1 MTDLVFVHNKRA
13 VTDSLTVAE
22 AFCKNHA
29 DVLRDVRNLG
39 CSEEFRLSNFAESYY
54 VNHQGRKMPRIILS
68 EQGFTLLAMGY
79 TGPKAMEFKE
89 RYIAEFG
96 RMRQALQ
103 EQSKPRELTRLELI
117 ELARDSELAR
127 IEAEKK
133 NAELEYQLRLQ
144 EPKVIFA
151 DAITTS
157 PNSILIRELAV
168 ILKQNGI
175 EIGEKRLFEWLRNN
189 GYLIKRNGT
198 DRNTPTQKSMELGL
212 FEVKETPIVH
222 SDGRISV
229 GKTAKV
235 TGKGQ
240 VYFVNRFKRELAKT
254 QLPVTTP

>member
-1 MTDLVFVHNKRA
+1 MAD
-13 VTDSLTVAE
+13 
-22 AFCKNHA
+22 AFSKNHA

-96 RMRQALQ
+96 RMRHVLQ
-103 EQSKPRELTRLELI
+103 GQSKPRELTRLELI

-127 IEAEKK
+127 IETEKK

-144 EPKVIFA
+144 EPKVLFA

-157 PNSILIRELAV
+157 HNTILIRELAV
-168 ILKQNGI
+168 VLKQNGI
-175 EIGEKRLFEWLRNN
+175 EIGEKRLFEWLRSN
-189 GYLIKRNGT
+189 GYLIRRLGS

-212 FEVKETPIVH
+212 FEIKETPIVH
-222 SDGRISV
+222 SS
-229 GKTAKV
+229 GKIGVSKTPKV

-240 VYFVNRFKRELAKT
+240 IYFVNRFKRELQQSLVAQT
-254 QLPVTTP
+254 DQ